1 MATVTAAPPGTRTP
15 GATSGGAP
23 SREPK
28 SSGIGKGGPLTY
40 VVAYLLVGICLA
52 PIAYIVVGG
61 FRTNAQITADPS
73 GLPSP
78 WQLENYLDVLSSSIF
93 WQQLGNSVVAGLLTT
108 LGVVVLGLM
117 ASYVLARYSFFGRGA
132 MYSLFAAG
140 LMFPMTVAITP
151 LYIMIRSLGLMNSVG
166 GLVLPQIAFAL
177 PTTIIILV
185 PFLRAIPRELEEAA
199 SIDGASRLG
208 FFFRMVVPLSLP
220 GVITVG
226 ILAFVASW
234 NSYMLPLFILNDETS
249 YTLPLGV
256 QAFASQ
262 YSVDTARVLAFTSL
276 SMIPA
281 LVFFSLFERRIVGGL
296 TGAVKG

>member
-1 MATVTAAPPGTRTP
+1 MATVTAAPASERAAGVQTP
-15 GATSGGAP
+15 K
-23 SREPK
+23 EPRG
-28 SSGIGKGGPLTY
+28 SGIGRGGPLTY
-40 VVAYLLVGICLA
+40 VVAWLLVGVCLA

-73 GLPSP
+73 GLPDP
-78 WQLENYLDVLSSSIF
+78 WQIENYVSVLTSSLF
-93 WQQLGNSVVAGLLTT
+93 WQQLGNSLVAGLLTT

-117 ASYVLARYSFFGRGA
+117 ASYVIARYSFAGRGA
-132 MYSLFAAG
+132 MYALFAAG

-177 PTTIIILV
+177 PTTVIILV
-185 PFLRAIPRELEEAA
+185 PFLRAIPREIEEAA

-296 TGAVKG
+296 SGAVKG

>member
-1 MATVTAAPPGTRTP
+1 MATVTAAPAPERAAGVQTP
-15 GATSGGAP
+15 K
-23 SREPK
+23 EPRG
-28 SSGIGKGGPLTY
+28 SGIGRGGPLTY
-40 VVAYLLVGICLA
+40 VVAWLLVGVCLA
-52 PIAYIVVGG
+52 PIAYIVIGG

-73 GLPSP
+73 GLPDP
-78 WQLENYLDVLSSSIF
+78 WQLENYVGVLTSSLF
-93 WQQLGNSVVAGLLTT
+93 WQQLGNSLVAGLLTT

-117 ASYVLARYSFFGRGA
+117 ASYVIARYSFAGRGA
-132 MYSLFAAG
+132 LYALFAAG

-177 PTTIIILV
+177 PTTVIILV
-185 PFLRAIPRELEEAA
+185 PFLRAIPREIEEAA

>member
-1 MATVTAAPPGTRTP
+1 MATVTAAP
-15 GATSGGAP
+15 AP
-23 SREPK
+23 ERAPDAQIPKEPRG
-28 SSGIGKGGPLTY
+28 SGIGRGGPLTY
-40 VVAYLLVGICLA
+40 VVAWLLVGVCLA
-52 PIAYIVVGG
+52 PIAYIVIGG

-73 GLPSP
+73 GLPDP
-78 WQLENYLDVLSSSIF
+78 WQIENYVGVLTSSLF
-93 WQQLGNSVVAGLLTT
+93 WQQLGNSLVAGLLTT

-117 ASYVLARYSFFGRGA
+117 ASYVIARYSFAGRGA
-132 MYSLFAAG
+132 LYALFAAG

-177 PTTIIILV
+177 PTTVIILV
-185 PFLRAIPRELEEAA
+185 PFLRAIPREIEEAA

-296 TGAVKG
+296 SGAVKG

>member
-1 MATVTAAPPGTRTP
+1 MATVTAAPAPERPAGVQTP
-15 GATSGGAP
+15 K
-23 SREPK
+23 EPRG
-28 SSGIGKGGPLTY
+28 SGIGRGGPLTY
-40 VVAYLLVGICLA
+40 VVAWLLVGVCLA
-52 PIAYIVVGG
+52 PIAYIVIGG

-73 GLPSP
+73 GLPDP
-78 WQLENYLDVLSSSIF
+78 WQLENYVGVLTSSLF
-93 WQQLGNSVVAGLLTT
+93 WQQLGNSLVAGLLTT

-117 ASYVLARYSFFGRGA
+117 ASYVIARYSFAGRGA
-132 MYSLFAAG
+132 LYALFAAG

-177 PTTIIILV
+177 PTTVIILV
-185 PFLRAIPRELEEAA
+185 PFLRAIPREIEEAA

-296 TGAVKG
+296 SGAVKG

>member
-1 MATVTAAPPGTRTP
+1 MATVTAAPASERAAGVQTP
-15 GATSGGAP
+15 K
-23 SREPK
+23 EPRG
-28 SSGIGKGGPLTY
+28 SGIGRGGPLTY
-40 VVAYLLVGICLA
+40 VVAWLLVGVCLA
-52 PIAYIVVGG
+52 PIAYIVIGG

-73 GLPSP
+73 GLPDP
-78 WQLENYLDVLSSSIF
+78 WQLENYVGVLTSSLF
-93 WQQLGNSVVAGLLTT
+93 WQQLGNSLVAGLLTT

-117 ASYVLARYSFFGRGA
+117 ASYVIARYSFAGRGA
-132 MYSLFAAG
+132 LYALFAAG

-177 PTTIIILV
+177 PTTVIILV
-185 PFLRAIPRELEEAA
+185 PFLRAIPREIEEAA

-296 TGAVKG
+296 SGAVKG

>member
-1 MATVTAAPPGTRTP
+1 MATVTAAPTPPRAPGT
-15 GATSGGAP
+15 AAP
-23 SREPK
+23 RAPK
-28 SSGIGKGGPLTY
+28 GSGIGRGGPLTY

-117 ASYVLARYSFFGRGA
+117 ASYVLARYAFFGRAA

-177 PTTIIILV
+177 PTTVIILV

-208 FFFRMVVPLSLP
+208 FFFRMVVPLSVP
-220 GVITVG
+220 GVVTVG